1 MTSISLTFCRITYS
15 YNSHKYKDDDEVAY
29 YYKPYWYVISGC
41 LNQFINF
48 IVYSILLYL
57 NEIGLFNRCFIKIK
71 SSNSEFDFSEESVA
85 EDFYAYNNLRNPLL
99 YMQNINNNNN
109 QKSMNNNM
117 IINNNNNFEN
127 SNDIDTNSQNNINNI
142 NNNIDSEN
150 ILNQNNQINDYNN
163 NLNSQENSM
172 NPFAQEEIN
181 RIGTNPNLTTK
192 IEGLCKTY
200 FYCCKRNVRVVNNL
214 YLGLEPNE
222 KFGLLG
228 FNGSGKTTT
237 FRAITNELIY
247 EKGAISLFRYDGKTE
262 FDKIRPLI
270 GYCPQENPLFDYMKV
285 REIISFYLHIKQSDE
300 TVELKG

>member
-1 MTSISLTFCRITYS
+1 M
-15 YNSHKYKDDDEVAY
+15 
-29 YYKPYWYVISGC
+29 
-41 LNQFINF
+41 
-48 IVYSILLYL
+48 
-57 NEIGLFNRCFIKIK
+57 
-71 SSNSEFDFSEESVA
+71 
-85 EDFYAYNNLRNPLL
+85 
-99 YMQNINNNNN
+99 
-109 QKSMNNNM
+109 
-117 IINNNNNFEN
+117 
-127 SNDIDTNSQNNINNI
+127 
-142 NNNIDSEN
+142 
-150 ILNQNNQINDYNN
+150 
-163 NLNSQENSM
+163 
-172 NPFAQEEIN
+172 
-181 RIGTNPNLTTK
+181 
-192 IEGLCKTY
+192 
-200 FYCCKRNVRVVNNL
+200 RVVNNL